1 MSYPKLPPGA
11 LSTRDARAAL
21 LELKKLVDS
30 AAEKIGA
37 AERETVAV
45 AVGKRQ
51 GDDPLRTLRTAAAAL
66 QSPHFDAAVSRVRE
80 TIKSAVA
87 WHVKVQG
94 HTSAIVLSKAAGQI

>member
-1 MSYPKLPPGA
+1 MTYPKLPPGA

-21 LELKKLVDS
+21 LDLKRLVDS

-37 AERETVAV
+37 AERETVGV

-66 QSPHFDAAVSRVRE
+66 QSPNFDAAVSRVRE

-87 WHVKVQG
+87 WHVEVQG
-94 HTSAIVLSKAAGQI
+94 NSGAVVRTKAAGQI

>member
-1 MSYPKLPPGA
+1 MSYAKLPPGA

-21 LELKKLVDS
+21 LDLKKLVDS

-66 QSPHFDAAVSRVRE
+66 QSPTFDAAVSRVRE

-87 WHVKVQG
+87 WHVEVQG
-94 HTSAIVLSKAAGQI
+94 DNGPLARSKAAGQN